1 VGVNFVGV
9 DCVWFVEG
17 AGAGADV
24 GVGCVGVDYVG
35 VDCVGVVVGTGITGH

>member
-1 VGVNFVGV
+1 MNFVGV

-24 GVGCVGVDYVG
+24 GV
-35 VDCVGVVVGTGITGH
+35 DCVWFV

>member
-1 VGVNFVGV
+1 MWIQTR
-9 DCVWFVEG
+9 VWIVCALLKG

>member
-1 VGVNFVGV
+1 MGCVGVNFVGV

-24 GVGCVGVDYVG
+24 GV
-35 VDCVGVVVGTGITGH
+35 DCVWFV